1 MVKSILLR
9 SKHVLIVLTLL
20 VVTNPFHKIL
30 LHHIKVIFTTFETNH
45 RNLII
50 PLPSLFLH
58 LAWKH
63 LKYEGYGC
71 CFKASAAMA
80 SCFPVRSS
88 MNRLIK
94 RFEFLSIKYA
104 GSLLNVSW
112 TATLIG
118 ICLDKYVRLS
128 VGC

>member
-1 MVKSILLR
+1 
-9 SKHVLIVLTLL
+9 
-20 VVTNPFHKIL
+20 
-30 LHHIKVIFTTFETNH
+30 
-45 RNLII
+45 
-50 PLPSLFLH
+50 
-58 LAWKH
+58 
-63 LKYEGYGC
+63 
-71 CFKASAAMA
+71 
-80 SCFPVRSS
+80 